1 MYYKYLLKK
10 LRKTMM
16 GRKQYD
22 IEPMDKHR
30 SDPQKRLNNGHS
42 TITCEAKHSSYISEE
57 SRMGLNSRTLKL
69 LLKALAEMLSKS
81 YITFRRH

>member
-1 MYYKYLLKK
+1 MYYKYFLKK
-10 LRKTMM
+10 LRKTMI

-30 SDPQKRLNNGHS
+30 SNPQKRLNVL
-42 TITCEAKHSSYISEE
+42 TCEAKHSSYVSGD